1 MSGACCEHVQQRV
14 LLGPSAE
21 KAHAHLLPYKE
32 PICAQNF
39 VIPWLLIIFVCA
51 QSGHGERRG
60 RAPELIA
67 PEYLQGAQCSTWSGV
82 QRLALLFC
90 SLCRQARFQRQESSI

>member
-1 MSGACCEHVQQRV
+1 MSMFSKVSCWGPQRKKLTHTYYYTSNHYV
-14 LLGPSAE
+14 HRILC
-21 KAHAHLLPYKE
+21 K
-32 PICAQNF
+32 
-39 VIPWLLIIFVCA
+39 PWSLIIFVCA

-90 SLCRQARFQRQESSI
+90 SLCRQARFRRHESSI